1 MHATYKIIIYI
12 ILHTTLIAQTADGSI
27 SVIGHFPK
35 GEFRDQGVTAGLGL
49 DLNAAIYPIH
59 ELGFGLN
66 FGGSIYDRS
75 ERSIPFSYYSDLI
88 TITER
93 IDNTILHG
101 HMFFKI
107 KPLVIEKIKS
117 EHLIPYLIENICD
130 NAILHH
136 KYISLY
142 VGILKEINSKNK
154 VKMIMKICNK
164 YHSNFFDKKE
174 NDINNMSYQELCLK
188 NKNIDNIIGL
198 SLFITYLEKEQ
209 IINGLIDNILEPY
222 MDNILIIEDD
232 VEIYKMILSFYNI
245 SQIHYKNTKIPDV
258 YVNKLTT
265 LKEKTKSSK
274 IKFKIMDILG
284 E

>member
-1 MHATYKIIIYI
+1 MSYEFIKEILESEDFLKEYSKYNSVNKRDNITNFLDNIETNKKYYRMNINKNKKYKKEVTED
-12 ILHTTLIAQTADGSI
+12 TTTIKEI
-27 SVIGHFPK
+27 N
-35 GEFRDQGVTAGLGL
+35 GLV
-49 DLNAAIYPIH
+49 N
-59 ELGFGLN
+59 
-66 FGGSIYDRS
+66 R
-75 ERSIPFSYYSDLI
+75 I
-88 TITER
+88 T
-93 IDNTILHG
+93 DMNY
-101 HMFFKI
+101 FKI
-107 KPLVIEKIKS
+107 KPLIIEKIKS
-117 EHLIPYLIENICD
+117 EHLVPYLIENICD

-154 VKMIMKICNK
+154 VKMIIKICNK
-164 YHSNFFDKKE
+164 YHSKFFDKKE
-174 NDINNMSYQELCLK
+174 SDVDNMSYQELCLK

-198 SLFITYLEKEQ
+198 SLLITYLEKEQ

-245 SQIHYKNTKIPDV
+245 SQIHYKNKTIPDV
-258 YVNKLTT
+258 YVNKLIT

-274 IKFKIMDILG
+274 IRFKIMDILG

>member
-1 MHATYKIIIYI
+1 MSYEFIKEILKSEDFLKEYPKYNSVNERNNITNFLDNIETNKKYYRMNINKNKKYKKEVTED
-12 ILHTTLIAQTADGSI
+12 TTTIKEI
-27 SVIGHFPK
+27 N
-35 GEFRDQGVTAGLGL
+35 GLVNRIT
-49 DLNAAIYPIH
+49 DMN
-59 ELGFGLN
+59 
-66 FGGSIYDRS
+66 
-75 ERSIPFSYYSDLI
+75 YY
-88 TITER
+88 
-93 IDNTILHG
+93 
-101 HMFFKI
+101 KI
-107 KPLVIEKIKS
+107 KPLIIEKIKS